1 MRSRSASSIG
11 LGRRR
16 EPDCSFTLPFA
27 EPRSGSRVGVVFMA
41 HETAVWR
48 SGGGGAQGLS
58 TVAEGREEKV
68 WSATV
73 ERPVDEWS
81 NDGRP
86 SARAKWTA
94 GVTAGVYGQGARRRQ
109 RRRRRLRR
117 RRQQQRRGS
126 VRGRGKGSGPDL
138 GRGGRVQRRP
148 TEREGK
154 VSGRCYGGSIRS
166 VDVRQANGGARWRTF
181 VYGGGERSGW
191 G

>member
-68 WSATV
+68 VVPTLA
-73 ERPVDEWS
+73 EVDES

-86 SARAKWTA
+86 SAR
-94 GVTAGVYGQGARRRQ
+94 
-109 RRRRRLRR
+109 
-117 RRQQQRRGS
+117 
-126 VRGRGKGSGPDL
+126 GK
-138 GRGGRVQRRP
+138 
-148 TEREGK
+148 
-154 VSGRCYGGSIRS
+154 
-166 VDVRQANGGARWRTF
+166 
-181 VYGGGERSGW
+181 
-191 G
+191 